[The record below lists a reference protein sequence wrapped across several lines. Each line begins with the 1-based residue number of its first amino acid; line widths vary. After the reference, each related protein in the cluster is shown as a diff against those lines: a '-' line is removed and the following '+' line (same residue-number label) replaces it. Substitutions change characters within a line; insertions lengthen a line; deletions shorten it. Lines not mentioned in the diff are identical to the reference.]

1 MSHNSY
7 QPFLD
12 YGLVPNPAVIFPT
25 VIENYEW
32 EIFNPIC
39 KEYHRFLSQIKRKEN
54 ELLKLRDPVNHQRL
68 LFDIPFDDT
77 KERKQNKEINPRNA
91 GRHPKSFFALFKSFI
106 CARYMDID
114 VNSRTI
120 CSLLNSNPAFLERM
134 NFEDNRPPSY
144 RTIDRFDQI
153 MTEYTL
159 WEKASYISI
168 RLNVN
173 EKIIDSEQEC
183 AIIVD
188 TTHIPARAKKGKVIK
203 PCRECPLN
211 KLCPYKVPTDD
222 NAGVLTKS
230 KSERYFAHKVGL
242 LTPAKAALPTN
253 FLINRGETFDGH
265 FLEPLL
271 DDFTEKFPQ
280 FDNVDYVIGDGTFGS
295 REREKIVRER
305 LQAQLVTP
313 INPRKS
319 KEVEYPARGIRK
331 INKYGQ
337 PVCISNFGMFLL
349 TKVYA
354 TREYLWVCP
363 KLHPESPDY
372 EPKFICNMKQYCSK
386 GTYGRAY
393 RTKADDFRQINWN
406 FPQFSKEA
414 RGLLALRTTIEREI
428 SWLKRDLK
436 MESLWKRGKKNV
448 IAHVA
453 KCLNSMHLVANVA
466 HKIGCPEHAHRIKTF
481 AKRPV

>member
-1 MSHNSY
+1 MSYNTY

-25 VIENYEW
+25 IIENYDW
-32 EIFNPIC
+32 GVFRKIS
-39 KEYHRFLSQIKRKEN
+39 KEYHRSLSSFWQKEN
-54 ELLKLRDPVNHQRL
+54 AQRKKLQNQSTEQQL
-68 LFDIPFDDT
+68 LFEPSSP
-77 KERKQNKEINPRNA
+77 EPNKKPSREGNLRSA
-91 GRHPKSFFALFKSFI
+91 GRRPEDFFPLFKSFI

-134 NFEDNRPPSY
+134 NFKDNRPPSY

-153 MTEYTL
+153 MTEYSL
-159 WEKASYISI
+159 WEKASYLSI

-173 EKIIDSEQEC
+173 EKAIDPEQEC

-203 PCRECPLN
+203 PCRECPLH

-253 FLINRGETFDGH
+253 FLVNRGETFDGH

-271 DDFTEKFPQ
+271 DDFIEKFPQ

-295 REREKIVRER
+295 REREKMVRKK

-319 KEVEYPARGIRK
+319 KEVEYPARGISK
-331 INKYGQ
+331 IDKYGQ
-337 PVCISNFGMFLL
+337 PICISNFGMFLL
-349 TKVYA
+349 TKVHA

-363 KLHPESPDY
+363 KLHPESPSH
-372 EPKFICNMKQYCSK
+372 EPKFICNRKQYCSK

-453 KCLNSMHLVANVA
+453 KCLISMHLVTNVA
-466 HKIGCPEHAHRIKTF
+466 HKVGCPEYAHRIKSF
-481 AKRPV
+481 AKGPV